1 MRDFTTWLTRIAV
14 NAAIE
19 KRKNAQEFRAVTHAR
34 TAGQPNG
41 IPGSPT
47 DRQASLV
54 EGDKV
59 FGLDCAAC
67 YGMDGHRPTDA
78 GRWMYPRAAD
88 LTSKDVQS
96 YSDREL
102 FWIIKNGIRFSGMPA
117 FANVE
122 SDQHISDLLVYLRT
136 LPGAAKPK
144 AESRRQEFAAVGL
157 ESGLGLEKEAVEAET
172 QTTKEQQR
180 RQIIDDRG
188 LNGDRNLEGLGVT
201 RGKVINHACQQH
213 VE

>member
-1 MRDFTTWLTRIAV
+1 
-14 NAAIE
+14 
-19 KRKNAQEFRAVTHAR
+19 
-34 TAGQPNG
+34 
-41 IPGSPT
+41 
-47 DRQASLV
+47 
-54 EGDKV
+54 
-59 FGLDCAAC
+59 
-67 YGMDGHRPTDA
+67 MDGHRPTDA

-102 FWIIKNGIRFSGMPA
+102 FWIIKNGIRLSGMPA

-122 SDQHISDLLVYLRT
+122 SDKHISDLLVYLRT